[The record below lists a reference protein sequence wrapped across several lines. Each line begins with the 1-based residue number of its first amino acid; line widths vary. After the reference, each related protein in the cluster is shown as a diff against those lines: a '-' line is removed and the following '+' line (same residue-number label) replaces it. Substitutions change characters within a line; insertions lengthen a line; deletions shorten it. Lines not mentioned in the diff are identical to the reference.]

1 MNISN
6 LEKMSN
12 FPFTFNRSHQLR
24 LPPRLQI
31 TDRTIARE
39 GVQLDH
45 FFDALYNEGN
55 AIRLF
60 KTGMNRSLGYAAF
73 TANVGA

>member
-1 MNISN
+1 
-6 LEKMSN
+6 MS
-12 FPFTFNRSHQLR
+12 PASPT
-24 LPPRLQI
+24 PPRLQI

-39 GVQLDH
+39 GVQLGH

-55 AIRLF
+55 AIRF
-60 KTGMNRSLGYAAF
+60 IQNQREQGDSYRALGYAAF